1 MVDPVEIHRP
11 VQSKDVEKWKRTVK
25 IKSISIFIVVFFV
38 IWVMRVILFNVFDKN
53 LSTEIF
59 KALSSHAF
67 KFVIWVLPVFL
78 YLTFIDKTNTFRY
91 LKLSTSLKE
100 GFYWSLG
107 VLLLGAIGQ
116 LVALKLGLDKIGL
129 ISVFSIVNLTI
140 GSLFEEILMRGFILS
155 KLSEVTSFNKALLI
169 TSLLFYAIH
178 LPGWILIYHNSLN
191 QIFIYSGSIFFIVS
205 LGGGLLVK
213 KSNSLYPSIVLHI
226 VNNFISSI

>member
-1 MVDPVEIHRP
+1 MVDPVEIHRL
-11 VQSKDVEKWKRTVK
+11 VQRKDLEEWKRTVK
-25 IKSISIFIVVFFV
+25 IKSIAIFIVVFFV
-38 IWVMRVILFNVFDKN
+38 IWIMRVILFNIFDRN
-53 LSTEIF
+53 LSTDIF

-78 YLTFIDKTNTFRY
+78 YLTFIDKTNTFGY

-100 GFYWSLG
+100 GLYWSLG
-107 VLLLGAIGQ
+107 VLLFGAIGQ

-129 ISVFSIVNLTI
+129 ISVVGIVNLTI

-155 KLSEVTSFNKALLI
+155 KLSEVTSFIRALLI

-191 QIFIYSGSIFFIVS
+191 QIFFYSGSIFFIVS
-205 LGGGLLVK
+205 LCGGLLVK

-226 VNNFISSI
+226 VNNFITSI